1 MGINV
6 NIINFFFFFK
16 KKEALIEMKKIRKKW
31 LTQPA

>member
-6 NIINFFFFFK
+6 NIIKFFFLK

>member
-6 NIINFFFFFK
+6 NIIKFFFFK